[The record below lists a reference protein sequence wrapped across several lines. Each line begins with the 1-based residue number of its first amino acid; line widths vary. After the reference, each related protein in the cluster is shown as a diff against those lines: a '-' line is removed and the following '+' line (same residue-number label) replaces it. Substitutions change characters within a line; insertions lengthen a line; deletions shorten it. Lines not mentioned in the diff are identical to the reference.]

1 VERVAM
7 TDDRDEP
14 LLPSPAE
21 RHIARSRID
30 ERPAGPLSEQQLY
43 TQRSVESYLR
53 GAVMPRYMERLR
65 EITRQTERHQRELAA
80 EHEALRERHAGD
92 PEGFAEAWRERVAAW
107 PFHETNALIDQ
118 HNEWYPVERQLPFDL
133 RTRDYVLIAG
143 RSYRREPLTP
153 EWALARF
160 PPTLDRPGS

>member
-1 VERVAM
+1 MADE
-7 TDDRDEP
+7 DRP
-14 LLPSPAE
+14 LPSPAE

-30 ERPAGPLSEQQLY
+30 DRPTGPLTEQQLH

-65 EITRQTERHQRELAA
+65 EITKATERHRTALREAHAALAA
-80 EHEALRERHAGD
+80 EFAGD
-92 PEGFAEAWRERVAAW
+92 PAALDAAWRGRVARW
-107 PFHETNALIDQ
+107 SFDEVNELIRQ

-143 RSYRREPLTP
+143 RSYRRAELDAA
-153 EWALARF
+153 WAHAQVQR
-160 PPTLDRPGS
+160 

>member
-1 VERVAM
+1 MSDER
-7 TDDRDEP
+7 DDK

-30 ERPAGPLSEQQLY
+30 DRPAGPLTERQLY

-53 GAVMPRYMERLR
+53 GAVMPRYMARLR
-65 EITRQTERHQRELAA
+65 DITRQTERHERELAL

-92 PEGFAEAWRERVAAW
+92 PEAFAAAWRERVASW
-107 PFHETNALIDQ
+107 SFDETNELIEQ

-143 RSYRREPLTP
+143 RSYRREPLTA

-160 PPTLDRPGS
+160 PATP

>member
-1 VERVAM
+1 M
-7 TDDRDEP
+7 SDDRDDR
-14 LLPSPAE
+14 LIPSPAE

-30 ERPAGPLSEQQLY
+30 ERPAGPLTEQQLY

-65 EITRQTERHQRELAA
+65 DITRQTERHLRALGEAYA
-80 EHEALRERHAGD
+80 ELRERHAGD
-92 PEGFAEAWRERVAAW
+92 AHGFARAWRELVDAW
-107 PFHETNALIDQ
+107 PLHETNALIDQ

-143 RSYRREPLTP
+143 RPYRREHLTP
-153 EWALARF
+153 DWVYARL
-160 PPTLDRPGS
+160 PPEPEDG

>member
-1 VERVAM
+1 LNKTTM
-7 TDDRDEP
+7 SDDRDDR
-14 LLPSPAE
+14 LIPSPAE

-30 ERPAGPLSEQQLY
+30 ERPAGPLTEQQLY

-65 EITRQTERHQRELAA
+65 DITRQTERHQRELRQAYA
-80 EHEALRERHAGD
+80 ELRARHGGD
-92 PEGFAEAWRERVAAW
+92 APGFARAWRELVEAW
-107 PFHETNALIDQ
+107 PFAATNELIDQ

-143 RSYRREPLTP
+143 RPYRREPLTP
-153 EWALARF
+153 DWVFARF
-160 PPTLDRPGS
+160 PPEPGAR

>member
-1 VERVAM
+1 M
-7 TDDRDEP
+7 PDDRDEP

-30 ERPAGPLSEQQLY
+30 DRPAGRLSEQQLY

-53 GAVMPRYMERLR
+53 GAVMPRYMSRLR
-65 EITRQTERHQRELAA
+65 EITKATERHERELGEAYDALAA
-80 EHEALRERHAGD
+80 SIPDRAD
-92 PEGFAEAWRERVAAW
+92 FAAAWRTRVAAW
-107 PFHETNALIDQ
+107 PFTEVNDLIDQ

-143 RSYRREPLTP
+143 RSYRRERLDAA
-153 EWALARF
+153 WALARF
-160 PPTLDRPGS
+160 PAEG

>member
-1 VERVAM
+1 M
-7 TDDRDEP
+7 SDDRDDR
-14 LLPSPAE
+14 LVPSPAE

-30 ERPAGPLSEQQLY
+30 DRPAGRLTEQQLY

-65 EITRQTERHQRELAA
+65 DITRQIERHKRELGEAYA
-80 EHEALRERHAGD
+80 ELRERHAGD
-92 PEGFAEAWRERVAAW
+92 AREFARAWRERVAAW
-107 PFHETNALIDQ
+107 PFHETNELIDQ

-143 RSYRREPLTP
+143 RSYRREPLTAD
-153 EWALARF
+153 WVFARF
-160 PPTLDRPGS
+160 PPEPRGR